1 MVIATQGL
9 EFVMAI
15 AAPVIGFLYP
25 PAITLIVL
33 TLIEPA
39 FRGRTRFSWAF
50 FLPLWTA
57 VVWSAIE
64 TLISLEWGADAL
76 TPIVQWAPMFDAGLG
91 WVVPVVIAFAI
102 GLVVDVARPKPA
114 MIPGT
119 MESVEGED
127 LSAEGD
133 AVPVLQAK
141 D

>member
-1 MVIATQGL
+1 MYKRQ
-9 EFVMAI
+9 
-15 AAPVIGFLYP
+15 
-25 PAITLIVL
+25 
-33 TLIEPA
+33 
-39 FRGRTRFSWAF
+39 
-50 FLPLWTA
+50 
-57 VVWSAIE
+57 
-64 TLISLEWGADAL
+64 
-76 TPIVQWAPMFDAGLG
+76 
-91 WVVPVVIAFAI
+91 AFAI

>member
-1 MVIATQGL
+1 M
-9 EFVMAI
+9 
-15 AAPVIGFLYP
+15 
-25 PAITLIVL
+25 
-33 TLIEPA
+33 
-39 FRGRTRFSWAF
+39 
-50 FLPLWTA
+50 
-57 VVWSAIE
+57 
-64 TLISLEWGADAL
+64 ISLEWGADAL